1 MQFFETPENRLPE
14 GAELQRIK
22 TQDGCM
28 LRGLVAPKRADAALR
43 GTVVV
48 LNGRGEFLER
58 YFETLRDLQA
68 RGFHV
73 ATLDWRG
80 QGGSERLLR
89 DRLRGFVR
97 SYRNY
102 DEDLRALMEGV
113 VLKNCPGPYYA
124 LAHSMGGH
132 IVLRNVLHKGW
143 FSKAIATAPLLGLN
157 YGMWPPAI
165 ANVVSNV
172 IIALGLGS
180 TYLPGYKHGPF
191 LLDKFEGN
199 TLTSE
204 ERRWSRD
211 SRTLHVHPE
220 LGLGGPTQ
228 AWFNATVRSLRHL
241 HGKAFRAGLM
251 CPVMIVLAG
260 REQVVDNKAAKR
272 FIAQVPGVSHVT
284 LHSALHEIL
293 MERDAVR
300 GEFFAVLDSYFVP
313 EPASGSAKI
322 NP

>member
-1 MQFFETPENRLPE
+1 MQFFETPENRLPD

-22 TQDGCM
+22 TQDGYV
-28 LRGLVAPKRADAALR
+28 LRGLVAPKRPEAALR

-80 QGGSERLLR
+80 QGGSERMLR
-89 DRLRGFVR
+89 DRMRGYVR

-113 VLKNCPGPYYA
+113 VLKNCPGPYYV
-124 LAHSMGGH
+124 LAHSTGGH
-132 IVLRNVLHKGW
+132 VMLRNVLHKGW
-143 FSKAIATAPLLGLN
+143 FSKAIATSPLLGLN
-157 YGMWPPAI
+157 YGNWPPAI
-165 ANVVSNV
+165 ANVISN
-172 IIALGLGS
+172 ILMALGLGS
-180 TYLPGYKHGPF
+180 TYVPGYKNGPF
-191 LLDKFEGN
+191 LLEKFEGN
-199 TLTSE
+199 ILTSE
-204 ERRWSRD
+204 ERRWARD
-211 SRTLHVHPE
+211 LRTLYEHPE

-228 AWFNATVRSLRHL
+228 AWLNATIRSLRQL
-241 HGKAFRAGLM
+241 HGRSFRSGLM

-260 REQVVDNKAAKR
+260 REKVVDNKAAHR
-272 FIAQVPGVSHVT
+272 FMAQVPGVAHVT

-300 GEFFAVLDSYFVP
+300 SEFFAVLDSYFVP
-313 EPASGSAKI
+313 EPPAGSTKI
-322 NP
+322 NL